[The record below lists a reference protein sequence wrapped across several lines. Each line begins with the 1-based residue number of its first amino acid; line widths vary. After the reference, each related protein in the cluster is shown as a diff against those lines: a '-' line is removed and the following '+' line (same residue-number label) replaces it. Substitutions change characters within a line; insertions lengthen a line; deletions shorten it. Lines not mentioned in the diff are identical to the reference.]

1 MPPKNR
7 VDTTRKEQYV
17 TWQGSASSQPNPGDI
32 IDGSANASQNL
43 VTSDG
48 HPYQL
53 LGKVRYDIGGKF
65 SVVRRELQERNSAV
79 VHNRNVGPG
88 SDSNS
93 SALNY
98 RGRYFAHRNSVN
110 DSDFPSPVFPSDLEL
125 SQLGTTAIARI
136 LPTNP
141 LVDVSVTLGEM
152 RSEGIP
158 GLVGADFFK
167 GRTARARAAGKEYLN
182 IEFGW
187 KPLVNDVRAFAHSV
201 LHWEDLVEHYE
212 NESGRLLHR
221 RYTFP
226 TEISTSSTVATGQRP
241 APTIHTGF
249 FAGGFGGV
257 KTRVESV
264 RTETWFAGA
273 FTYYLDPGLTG
284 KGKRERYRQLAKKLL
299 GVQLTPEVLWNLT
312 PWSWAADW
320 FANTGDVLHNIS
332 AFRDDGL
339 VMPYGYI
346 MRKRTHSVTQDLDG
360 YNLRRLGPQPGISQ
374 RFTTTVKSRHKATP
388 WGFGLNPL
396 SFTAR
401 QWAITT
407 ALGLSKSHGQMR

>member
-1 MPPKNR
+1 MPPKNI
-7 VDTTRKEQYV
+7 VHGFRKEKGV
-17 TWQGSASSQPNPGDI
+17 TWVGNANSSPPPTADV
-32 IDGSANASQNL
+32 IDCSANATQNL
-43 VTSDG
+43 LTSSG

-79 VHNRNVGPG
+79 VHNRTVGPG
-88 SDSNS
+88 SDSN
-93 SALNY
+93 ANGENY
-98 RGRYFAHRNSVN
+98 RGRYFAHRNRVV
-110 DSDFPSPVFPSDLEL
+110 DGDFPSAVFPSDLEL

-167 GRTARARAAGKEYLN
+167 GRTSLARAAGKEYLN
-182 IEFGW
+182 VEFGW

-201 LHWEDLVEHYE
+201 LNWEDLVERYE
-212 NESGRLLHR
+212 KESGRLLHR
-221 RYTFP
+221 RYTFHDDV
-226 TEISTSSTVATGQRP
+226 TTTSSLATGQWP
-241 APTIHTGF
+241 APTIKTGY
-249 FAGGFGGV
+249 FAGGGT
-257 KTRVESV
+257 KT
-264 RTETWFAGA
+264 RTETVRTQTWFSGA

-332 AFRDDGL
+332 AFSDDGL
-339 VMPYGYI
+339 VMPYAYI
-346 MRKRTHSVTQDLDG
+346 MRKRTHTVEQDLD
-360 YNLRRLGPQPGISQ
+360 RIVCKRLGILPGVSQ

-407 ALGLSKSHGQMR
+407 ALGLSKSHGEMR